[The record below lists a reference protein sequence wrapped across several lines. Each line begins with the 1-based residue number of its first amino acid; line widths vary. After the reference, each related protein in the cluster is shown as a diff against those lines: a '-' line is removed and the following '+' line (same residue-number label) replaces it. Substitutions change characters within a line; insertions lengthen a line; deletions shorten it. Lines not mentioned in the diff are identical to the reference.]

1 MSTHTVRPGPAS
13 PSGSASNLSPLQT
26 ILAYWIPA
34 LVVGLLISSFS
45 THYFSDQQTGRVI
58 LPALHWFFPW
68 ASQHQLHLMHMAIR
82 KLAHLAEFGV
92 FSFTVFH
99 GIRAGRV
106 GWRVSW
112 ALTALLIAAGYASI
126 DELHQLFVPLRH
138 ASPRDVAIDTTGALL
153 AQVSVW
159 WYAKRKG
166 LISSLNSDLNL
177 RRGY

>member
-1 MSTHTVRPGPAS
+1 MPVHTESSGPAS
-13 PSGSASNLSPLQT
+13 PLGSTASPYPLRT
-26 ILAYWIPA
+26 ALIYWIPA
-34 LVVGLLISSFS
+34 LIVGLLISSFS
-45 THYFSDQQTGRVI
+45 THYFSDQQTGRMI
-58 LPALHWFFPW
+58 LPALHWLFPW
-68 ASQHQLHLMHMAIR
+68 ASQHQLRLMHAAIR
-82 KLAHLAEFGV
+82 KLAHFTEFGV

-99 GIRAGRV
+99 GIRAGRA

-112 ALTALLIAAGYASI
+112 ALTAVLIAAGYASI

-159 WYAKRKG
+159 WYAKSKG
-166 LISSLNSDLNL
+166 LISSLSSDFYV